1 MSSVF
6 SLIHKQPT
14 INYLAWLC
22 INPHHHLT
30 PTPLPPGHNHTG
42 ARLSSRHAHKIL
54 KTCGI
59 VRVSEWQWLMGNKL
73 ERKIKFTFNCLVS
86 LNQTSWHFFEA
97 LFKTW
102 HDICHH
108 MNRPNVCS
116 TVGFSLLTP
125 FLCCLLQSLLR
136 WPWSYSSRRS
146 FLEIMFA
153 SFARPGVN
161 PPRLWCGSTTPGLF
175 LRHLATASRPGCC
188 ASPTWVLRTRD
199 CTSAWLRTAWAA
211 HRRLLVSSWCQQV
224 SSLSSFIRN
233 AIVSWDYKPLQLLD
247 PVF

>member
-97 LFKTW
+97 LFK
-102 HDICHH
+102 
-108 MNRPNVCS
+108 NVDMIYVTIWTDLMS
-116 TVGFSLLTP
+116 APQWASLSWLLFSAA
-125 FLCCLLQSLLR
+125 
-136 WPWSYSSRRS
+136 SSR
-146 FLEIMFA
+146 A
-153 SFARPGVN
+153 SSGDRG
-161 PPRLWCGSTTPGLF
+161 
-175 LRHLATASRPGCC
+175 ATAAGGRF
-188 ASPTWVLRTRD
+188 WR
-199 CTSAWLRTAWAA
+199 
-211 HRRLLVSSWCQQV
+211 
-224 SSLSSFIRN
+224 
-233 AIVSWDYKPLQLLD
+233 
-247 PVF
+247 